1 MLRVGCLAG
10 VSPLEYASCILWLM
24 KEKRIK
30 LCFAI
35 QSLDVGGSSQVV
47 YDLVNR
53 LKGDSR
59 FEISLIVFF
68 DRIDGRYSSLL
79 RDPSVRV
86 YILHKK
92 CTIDIPF
99 MFELR
104 RTVAHIDPD
113 IISSHLTCVFYL
125 NLIVDYKRCKIVHTI
140 HAKPK
145 NDLPAIYR
153 ASISG
158 NVKKRNIIIVAC
170 HHRLMG
176 EAESIYRSSVRAIDN
191 GIHLPS
197 NDNHTAKTYD
207 LLTVGRMDAVKRQS
221 DFLKII
227 KSLHDIGIQVRGAI
241 AGYGALQ
248 AELEREADAIG
259 IRQYVDFFG
268 KGQKTDELYE
278 RSKLFVLTSE
288 REGSPIVILEAN
300 AFGIPVIATS
310 VGGVPDM
317 VHDGENGYTF
327 EVGDIQGAAKTIA
340 NVLRDSKQLQRLS
353 QGALAESKKHSDTTM
368 ANEYADLFVSLLP
381 SAGSSH

>member
-1 MLRVGCLAG
+1 
-10 VSPLEYASCILWLM
+10 M